1 MKGAAP
7 LAALLIAAWC
17 GAALGQDASPTPLDP
32 WGMARIAE
40 TPRAEIKRVRDDAT
54 VRAALKP
61 RRVRSSEEVYRYLLT
76 HLPLASRW
84 LRALELGD
92 YDLSDLPEERFQ
104 IDDKAGAKAEGERAL
119 SEPGRLVV
127 IARGTLEVPLL
138 PKVKGVGVI
147 LIRFP
152 KAPAIKGKPAALLCS
167 AETAFRVEG
176 RVLHGLGRALRR
188 VLRRVVR
195 DKLNELVKSATA
207 LAEAVT
213 RDPTGTYNRLKAA
226 KVAPKDLEAF
236 RQRFLA
242 L

>member
-1 MKGAAP
+1 MSRLLALALLLSLAAP
-7 LAALLIAAWC
+7 ALA
-17 GAALGQDASPTPLDP
+17 QDAPQATPAPDP
-32 WGMARIAE
+32 WGLERIADE
-40 TPRAEIKRVRDDAT
+40 PRAEIERVRNDAT
-54 VRAALKP
+54 VTAVLEP
-61 RRVRSSEEVYRYLLT
+61 RRVESSEAVYRYLLT

-84 LRALELGD
+84 LRGLELGD
-92 YDLSDLPEERFQ
+92 YDLSDLPQGKFQ
-104 IDDKAGAKAEGERAL
+104 IDDKAGAKAVGERAL

-127 IARGTLEVPLL
+127 IADGTLEVPLL
-138 PKVKGVGVI
+138 PKIKGVGVI

-152 KAPAIKGKPAALLCS
+152 KAPDVKGKPPALLCS

-188 VLRRVVR
+188 ILRKVVH
-195 DKLNELVKSATA
+195 DKLDSLVKSATT

-213 RDPTGTYNRLKAA
+213 RDPTGTFERLKAA
-226 KVAPKDLEAF
+226 KVAPADLEAF

>member
-1 MKGAAP
+1 MRTLFPLLLLALCCAP
-7 LAALLIAAWC
+7 
-17 GAALGQDASPTPLDP
+17 ALGQEAPAPDP
-32 WGMARIAE
+32 WGLKRIAE
-40 TPRAEIKRVRDDAT
+40 EPRAEIERVRKDAT
-54 VRAALKP
+54 VSAVLKP
-61 RRVRSSEEVYRYLLT
+61 RRVQSSEAVYRYLLE

-84 LRALELGD
+84 LRGLKLGD
-92 YDLSDLPEERFQ
+92 YDLSDLPEGKFQ
-104 IDDKAGAKAEGERAL
+104 IDDKAGAKAVGERAL

-138 PKVKGVGVI
+138 PKIKGVGVI

-152 KAPAIKGKPAALLCS
+152 KAPEVEGKPAALLCS

-188 VLRRVVR
+188 ILRKVVR
-195 DKLNELVKSATA
+195 DKLDSLVKSATS

-213 RDPTGTYNRLKAA
+213 RDPTGTFKRLQAA
-226 KVAPKDLEAF
+226 KVAPEDLEAF

>member
-1 MKGAAP
+1 VRS
-7 LAALLIAAWC
+7 LALALLLC
-17 GAALGQDASPTPLDP
+17 LLSPALGQEAPAPDP
-32 WGMARIAE
+32 WALARIAAE
-40 TPRAEIKRVRDDAT
+40 PRAEIKRVRKDAT
-54 VRAALKP
+54 VSAALKP
-61 RRVRSSEEVYRYLLT
+61 RRVQSSEAVYRYLLT
-76 HLPLASRW
+76 NLPLASRW
-84 LRALELGD
+84 LRALKLGD
-92 YDLSDLPEERFQ
+92 YDLSDLPEGKFQ
-104 IDDKAGAKAEGERAL
+104 IDDKAGAKAIGERAL

-138 PKVKGVGVI
+138 PKIKGVGVI

-152 KAPAIKGKPAALLCS
+152 KARDVKGEPAALLCS

-188 VLRRVVR
+188 ILRKVVR
-195 DKLNELVKSATA
+195 DKLDSLVKSATA
-207 LAEAVT
+207 LAESIN
-213 RDPTGTYNRLKAA
+213 RDPTGTFKRLQAA